1 MGDAILESSNS
12 ASLVTRHCC
21 QTRSTAVC
29 QFAQHYPVAEII
41 PTAAAWTDTAMV
53 SNKVTNKGHEKQYPG
68 EVVVLM
74 SALQLPI
81 SWISLVERQ
90 KSF

>member
-29 QFAQHYPVAEII
+29 QFAQHYPAAEII

-68 EVVVLM
+68 EI
-74 SALQLPI
+74 QLTDKLDQ
-81 SWISLVERQ
+81 SSGETKKLL
-90 KSF
+90 KN